1 MLGLGLS
8 FATKGAKVLS
18 YIKDSLKAYFRNY
31 DTAPDFLLEGS
42 VSFDGTN
49 DYIDCG
55 TGLGTALGDNYSGS
69 LTVSLWFK
77 ADTYGDD
84 GMFNL
89 SSFSSSVGEFNI
101 VASSSHGLRFG
112 LNGDAW
118 YRRYTFSDTSSW
130 HHIACVYNTNGES
143 SSLIYLDGSP
153 VSTAT
158 SGSFP
163 ADADMDFNG
172 LKTIIGAYHS
182 TSYTFDGSI
191 ANVGIWN
198 RALSASEIESIM
210 YRSNYLELQDTELTN
225 LVSWYDLQSSGISS
239 TEFVTN
245 GTMEL
250 DANWSSEGSPQ
261 VNERSTEQV
270 YAGTY
275 SRKVTYAS
283 SGWAGITQATGVQF
297 VAGATYRLDYWIY
310 VASGSVT
317 GHRILVNDGTANPI
331 DNTEKWGTE
340 NQWANITIDFTPANS
355 GNCSIYFRNNGT
367 GATHYFDNVS
377 IKLLHEVSD
386 SAGSNNGAPVGP
398 TVNSDSYSGGSPFK
412 PRIKDIATPKMAV
425 QLADGSTDFS
435 GSSQYIEIADDNSLS
450 FGDGNDD
457 TPLSISLWIYMDDAT
472 NFKMLSKGTYHAG
485 EYQLYT
491 NDSDLLFF
499 DLYDE
504 AGGSTGYEGVKITN
518 AVTSYE
524 GQWIHLCATYS
535 GVGGSGASAGMKIY
549 INGVSQ
555 GLTLADGGSYDS
567 MGNTSTALTV
577 GKYSTSYANGKM
589 ANLAIYSSELTQ
601 PQVQKLMF
609 TEKYSGLSADLKTN
623 LVSWYD
629 MGSSSNPH
637 NDLHGSNNGTNNSTT
652 VNTGYTHSPHGVVDP
667 VHYGTVNSGTC
678 LHFDGSNDLVDTK
691 ESFESTF
698 QNSFSISLW
707 VKPDDGQPSGNQMFF
722 GVYATA
728 SNGNEDGIQAYL
740 DYDPVGTIHFNYKSD
755 GDSTGALTANTVFND
770 GANEWKHLVFIG
782 QSSGLSIYV
791 NGVSQ
796 TLDGTIDGSMSGIT
810 MGDFSMPYNL
820 KIGCRTFSDSNSL
833 FYDGK
838 INNFK
843 IFSTALTSAQIQE
856 LYTNPEQQLPTGV
869 SSSNLKLDLPMQEGA
884 GSYVYDGS
892 SDKNTGEITGASWAT
907 GESGGYQKS
916 LVRSNTP
923 MIFDGSDDVI
933 NTGNTFQSTFRDSFT
948 ISGWFKPDD
957 GHPSG
962 NQMLFGAY
970 TTDNSDGI
978 QMYLDSS
985 PAGALHAN
993 YKSNGNN
1000 ATSAE
1005 TDNAIFSNG
1014 ATNWTHIVLIVQSSG
1029 ISIYVNGSLQAL
1041 DSTNNG
1047 SMSGVTMGDYTTDQ
1061 NLRIGARVFSGSA
1074 GVFFDGLIND
1084 FAIWNVALDADAV
1097 TALYGSGTP
1106 LNVLS
1111 DSGNYD
1117 NSGDLQGYWRNDGNT
1132 TWSDRSTN
1140 SNNGTAS
1147 GSPVTIVI
1155 PEGSTEGRDNQ
1166 GYYLSDTTLIS
1177 NGVRFYDNEFIDLLN
1192 ISADNALTV
1201 EAWIYPTSF
1210 GDVVWGDTGNDNWV
1224 RVNSATE
1231 VAVKI
1236 GGNSTVTWNHGLT
1249 FTLNEWQH
1257 FAMVR
1262 ASTGVMTIYRNGGAG
1277 GTPSSAQTGTATF
1290 KALGQKN
1297 SGDYWNGKLDE
1308 FRFYDRALSATELLK
1323 NYNNG
1328 KASHS

>member
-589 ANLAIYSSELTQ
+589 ANLAIYSAELTQ

-609 TEKYSGLSADLKTN
+609 TE
-623 LVSWYD
+623 
-629 MGSSSNPH
+629 
-637 NDLHGSNNGTNNSTT
+637 
-652 VNTGYTHSPHGVVDP
+652 
-667 VHYGTVNSGTC
+667 
-678 LHFDGSNDLVDTK
+678 
-691 ESFESTF
+691 
-698 QNSFSISLW
+698 
-707 VKPDDGQPSGNQMFF
+707 
-722 GVYATA
+722 
-728 SNGNEDGIQAYL
+728 
-740 DYDPVGTIHFNYKSD
+740 
-755 GDSTGALTANTVFND
+755 
-770 GANEWKHLVFIG
+770 
-782 QSSGLSIYV
+782 
-791 NGVSQ
+791 
-796 TLDGTIDGSMSGIT
+796 
-810 MGDFSMPYNL
+810 
-820 KIGCRTFSDSNSL
+820 
-833 FYDGK
+833 
-838 INNFK
+838 
-843 IFSTALTSAQIQE
+843 
-856 LYTNPEQQLPTGV
+856 
-869 SSSNLKLDLPMQEGA
+869 
-884 GSYVYDGS
+884 
-892 SDKNTGEITGASWAT
+892 
-907 GESGGYQKS
+907 
-916 LVRSNTP
+916 
-923 MIFDGSDDVI
+923 
-933 NTGNTFQSTFRDSFT
+933 
-948 ISGWFKPDD
+948 
-957 GHPSG
+957 
-962 NQMLFGAY
+962 
-970 TTDNSDGI
+970 
-978 QMYLDSS
+978 
-985 PAGALHAN
+985 
-993 YKSNGNN
+993 
-1000 ATSAE
+1000 
-1005 TDNAIFSNG
+1005 
-1014 ATNWTHIVLIVQSSG
+1014 
-1029 ISIYVNGSLQAL
+1029 
-1041 DSTNNG
+1041 
-1047 SMSGVTMGDYTTDQ
+1047 
-1061 NLRIGARVFSGSA
+1061 
-1074 GVFFDGLIND
+1074 
-1084 FAIWNVALDADAV
+1084 
-1097 TALYGSGTP
+1097 
-1106 LNVLS
+1106 
-1111 DSGNYD
+1111 
-1117 NSGDLQGYWRNDGNT
+1117 
-1132 TWSDRSTN
+1132 
-1140 SNNGTAS
+1140 
-1147 GSPVTIVI
+1147 
-1155 PEGSTEGRDNQ
+1155 
-1166 GYYLSDTTLIS
+1166 
-1177 NGVRFYDNEFIDLLN
+1177 
-1192 ISADNALTV
+1192 
-1201 EAWIYPTSF
+1201 
-1210 GDVVWGDTGNDNWV
+1210 
-1224 RVNSATE
+1224 
-1231 VAVKI
+1231 
-1236 GGNSTVTWNHGLT
+1236 
-1249 FTLNEWQH
+1249 
-1257 FAMVR
+1257 
-1262 ASTGVMTIYRNGGAG
+1262 
-1277 GTPSSAQTGTATF
+1277 
-1290 KALGQKN
+1290 
-1297 SGDYWNGKLDE
+1297 
-1308 FRFYDRALSATELLK
+1308 
-1323 NYNNG
+1323 
-1328 KASHS
+1328 